1 MGSHYLSVTMPLLS
15 GKQKMEKLFSE
26 LFKEPVSDNWFATWT
41 LTA

>member
-15 GKQKMEKLFSE
+15 GKKMEKLFSD
-26 LFKEPVSDNWFATWT
+26 LFKEPVSVNWFTAWT